1 MDAVA
6 ELYQDCMQAARVL
19 TETGSDE
26 VKRAQAEYKLYVAVK
41 KYLDAQG
48 LPSHHAD
55 IEARTKEFI
64 VTYAW

>member
-1 MDAVA
+1 MNDISK
-6 ELYQDCMQAARVL
+6 LYQDCMQAARIL
-19 TETGSDE
+19 TETGNDE
-26 VKRAQAEYKLYVAVK
+26 VKRAQAEYKLYATVK

-55 IEARTKEFI
+55 IEARTKEFV